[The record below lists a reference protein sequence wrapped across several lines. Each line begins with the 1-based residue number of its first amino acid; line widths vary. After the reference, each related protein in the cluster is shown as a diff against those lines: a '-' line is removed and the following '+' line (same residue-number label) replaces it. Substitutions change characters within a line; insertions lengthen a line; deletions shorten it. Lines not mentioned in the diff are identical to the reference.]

1 MLEVKNV
8 DMIFGGL
15 AALKDVSLTVP
26 EHQIHGLIGPNG
38 SGKTTLINVI
48 TGFYA
53 PTAGEVIFDGK
64 KISGLAPNV
73 ISLTGL
79 GRTFQNVNL
88 FPEMTALENV
98 TTGYCARTKHNIA
111 SAIFHTKLY
120 RKEEKEAYDNAMRQL
135 EFVGLANDVNTKAK
149 NLPYGKCRLLEIA
162 RLLATDPK
170 LVLLDEPVAG
180 MNEQESDEVACLV
193 RKMRDQGGRTILLIE
208 HHMKFVMSLCDQLTV
223 LSSGMKIAEG
233 PPSEIQNN
241 EEVIECYLGKRR
253 AKSA

>member
-8 DMIFGGL
+8 DMLFGGL
-15 AALKDVSLTVP
+15 AALKDVSMTVP
-26 EHQIHGLIGPNG
+26 KGQIHGLIGPNG

-48 TGFYA
+48 TGFYT
-53 PTAGEVIFDGK
+53 PTAGEVIFDGQ

-73 ISLTGL
+73 ISHRGL

-111 SAIFHTKLY
+111 SAIFRTKLY
-120 RKEEKEAYDNAMRQL
+120 KQEEKAAYEMAMQQL
-135 EFVGLANDVNTKAK
+135 EFVGLLDDVNTKAK
-149 NLPYGKCRLLEIA
+149 NLPYGKRRLLEIA

-180 MNEQESDEVACLV
+180 MNEQESDEVAQLV
-193 RKMRDQGGRTILLIE
+193 HKMRDEGGRTILLIE
-208 HHMKFVMSLCDQLTV
+208 HHMRFVMSLCDELTV

-233 PPSEIQNN
+233 PPAEIQKN
-241 EEVIECYLGKRR
+241 EQVIECYLGKRR
-253 AKSA
+253 ETGA

>member
-1 MLEVKNV
+1 MLEVKDV

-26 EHQIHGLIGPNG
+26 QNQIHGLIGPNG

-48 TGFYA
+48 TGFYT
-53 PTAGEVIFDGK
+53 PTSGEVIFDGK
-64 KISGLAPNV
+64 KISGMPPNA
-73 ISLTGL
+73 ISLAGL

-98 TTGYCARTKHNIA
+98 MTGYCARTKHNIA
-111 SAIFHTKLY
+111 SAIFHSKLY
-120 RKEEKEAYDNAMRQL
+120 RKEEKEGYETAMRQL
-135 EFVGLANDVNTKAK
+135 HFVGLSEDINTKAK
-149 NLPYGKCRLLEIA
+149 NLPYGKRRLLEIA

-180 MNEQESDEVACLV
+180 MNEQESEEVAQLV
-193 RKMRDQGGRTILLIE
+193 RKMREEGGRTILLIE
-208 HHMKFVMSLCDQLTV
+208 HHMKFVMSLCDELTV
-223 LSSGMKIAEG
+223 LSSGKKIAEG
-233 PPSEIQNN
+233 PPAEIQKN
-241 EEVIECYLGKRR
+241 EQVIECYLGKRR